1 MKDRFKPSRR
11 SILKSGMASA
21 AALTIHVPILS
32 AAPRPKKPGETKVVY
47 LGGDQLHNGY
57 GQEDYLRR
65 TFRDVDWRFFYIT
78 DARYVTP
85 EFISDA
91 DLLMMLRWLGPIP
104 VWSPEPIVEHR
115 NERDGFMSDELAEA
129 IIDNV
134 ANRGMGFVGLHA
146 TVTCAGKPG
155 MDKLMGVTSIM
166 HGPFQK
172 VRLHSLNPNHPITNN
187 IRQWKQIDGKGWW
200 DRELTDTQ
208 VIDFEM
214 YDENFGAAIVD
225 PRATVLL
232 KSTGLTDNRTDNA
245 GWCVEQGN
253 GRVVGLLAGHSSD
266 QFIDPSNR
274 QLQFRAAHWA
284 MHRDIPEYTGA
295 LDHR

>member
-21 AALTIHVPILS
+21 AALTIHVPKAS

-57 GQEDYLRR
+57 GQEYYLRR

-104 VWSPEPIVEHR
+104 VWVPEPIVEDR
-115 NERDGFMSDELAEA
+115 NGRDGFMNDELAEA

-208 VIDFEM
+208 VAEFEM
-214 YDENFGAAIVD
+214 YDENFGATIVD

-245 GWCVEQGN
+245 GWCIEQGN

-295 LDHR
+295 LNHR